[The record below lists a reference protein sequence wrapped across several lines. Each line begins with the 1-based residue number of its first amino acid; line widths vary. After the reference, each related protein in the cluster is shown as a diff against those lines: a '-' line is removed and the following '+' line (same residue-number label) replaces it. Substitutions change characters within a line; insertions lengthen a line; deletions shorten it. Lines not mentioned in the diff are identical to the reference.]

1 VLERFRTIL
10 VTTDFS
16 EAGDHAVEHAFRV
29 AADNQGSVVLC
40 HVLETI
46 VTPSPLY
53 AQYYPSDLITPE
65 VRARA
70 EQDARDALLAR
81 VPKDPPLAGI
91 PHSVHVAHGS
101 PAREIVHLAESLPA
115 DLIVISTHGHTGLK
129 HIVLGSVVERVI
141 RHAHCPVLVV
151 R

>member
-1 VLERFRTIL
+1 VLERFRTII

-16 EAGDHAVEHAFRV
+16 EAGDHAIAHAFRI

-40 HVLETI
+40 HVLETV

-53 AQYYPSDLITPE
+53 AQYYPTDLITPE

-70 EQDARDALLAR
+70 EQDATEALLTRA
-81 VPKDPPLAGI
+81 PKDPPLSEV
-91 PHSVHVAHGS
+91 PHSVRIAHGS
-101 PAREIVHLAESLPA
+101 PAREIVHLAESIKA
-115 DLIVISTHGHTGLK
+115 DLLVISTHGHTGLK

-141 RHAHCPVLVV
+141 RHAHCAVLVV